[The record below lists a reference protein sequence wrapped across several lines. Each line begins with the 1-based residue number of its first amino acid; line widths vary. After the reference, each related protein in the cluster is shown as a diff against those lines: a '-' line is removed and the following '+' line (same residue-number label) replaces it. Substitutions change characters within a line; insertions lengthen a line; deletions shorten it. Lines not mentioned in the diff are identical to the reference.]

1 MNIETTCG
9 NTGLYGMSLNE
20 SNINSKRVE
29 RDTGFEPVTT
39 CLEIVL

>member
-29 RDTGFEPVTT
+29 RDRDSNP
-39 CLEIVL
+39 